1 MIHEPTKDQKGG
13 VAVTRLGRAIMMTI
27 VCENDYQAMEIFD
40 LLRVWSVT
48 LNLKLGKFEESDK

>member
-1 MIHEPTKDQKGG
+1 
-13 VAVTRLGRAIMMTI
+13 MTI